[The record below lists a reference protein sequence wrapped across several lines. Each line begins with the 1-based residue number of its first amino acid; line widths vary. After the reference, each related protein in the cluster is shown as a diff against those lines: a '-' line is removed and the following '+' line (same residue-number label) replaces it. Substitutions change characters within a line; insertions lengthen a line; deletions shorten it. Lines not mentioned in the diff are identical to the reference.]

1 MNLLLQPYVRPQD
14 QGKDD
19 FIVFLAKNFDLKKAI
34 QNSGS
39 IDKPE
44 LEEFLESHPDGKAK
58 LWALGNS
65 TKNKT
70 IFSRMNP
77 GDLVLF
83 HGKRVIYGYGI
94 ISAKMYWPNNRSFWS
109 AGKDLPYVY
118 SLQTFI
124 EIPEG
129 SRVASETLKQ
139 LFQDIDQHSPF
150 YIDLEDSGIRQSDII
165 RHLQVTPPYVSE
177 SKATTSTRG
186 TAHPPVLG
194 ERFKDR
200 KSIWKAFGGQWQQ
213 GIVTFP
219 GEKIVN
225 AFSDENGP
233 YPDFKDPETGVIEY
247 RGQGLRGEQK
257 LILGNKLLED
267 ARVQGKPVRYW
278 HRPSGGTWIFES
290 WVVVADRTQIIE
302 DDTDLNSVQRILWF
316 LVPIPSL
323 NVSEWPV
330 EVSQSTT
337 IELPEILIEKPRK
350 TKDLLID
357 YAAISALLE
366 LESAG
371 KTVTATPRT
380 QYKRRKE
387 ARDLVIAR
395 SQNKCEYD
403 KCTGMPPDVNRQGKA
418 ILQVDHIHALAAGGL
433 DVPSNMIALC
443 PNCHSAKTFG
453 LHSEKMTKRFKII
466 VERIEKSLL

>member
-1 MNLLLQPYVRPQD
+1 MNLLLQPYARPPD
-14 QGKDD
+14 QSKDD
-19 FIVFLAKNFDLKKAI
+19 FILFLAGNFDLKRTV
-34 QNSGS
+34 QNSD
-39 IDKPE
+39 IRNKPE
-44 LEEFLESHPDGKAK
+44 LEDFLEAHPDGKAN

-65 TKNKT
+65 AQNKS
-70 IFSRMNP
+70 IFSKMTP

-83 HGKRVIYGYGI
+83 HGASVIYGYGI
-94 ISAKMYWPNNRSFWS
+94 VSTKMYWPNNSFMWPS
-109 AGKDLPYVY
+109 GRDLPYMY
-118 SLQTFI
+118 SLHTFI

-129 SRVASETLKQ
+129 SRVATETLKQ
-139 LFQDIDQHSPF
+139 LFPHFGKNSPF
-150 YIDLEDSGIRQSDII
+150 YIDLENFGIRQSDIV

-177 SKATTSTRG
+177 SKATTPTRG
-186 TAHPPVLG
+186 ISHPPVLG

-257 LILGNKLLED
+257 LVLGNKLLED

-278 HRPSGGTWIFES
+278 HRPSGGSWIFES

-316 LVPIPSL
+316 LVPIRSL
-323 NVSEWPV
+323 NASEWPV

-337 IELPEILIEKPRK
+337 FVLTDISLETPRK
-350 TKDLLID
+350 TKDLLKE
-357 YAAISALLE
+357 YASISAQLE

-371 KTVTATPRT
+371 KIVTTKPRT

-418 ILQVDHIHALAAGGL
+418 ILQVDHIIALAEGGL
-433 DVPSNMIALC
+433 DIPSNMIALC

-453 LHSEKMTKRFKII
+453 LHAEKMTKRFKII
-466 VERIEKSLL
+466 VDKIEKSLL